1 MTATAIVGAGAPVSD
16 TGLRPDPVPAVDE
29 TAETMPD
36 TASTLDARRAGAA
49 REILL
54 VATQSAQQQLQ
65 ARLDAMRARFN
76 GAQEVRAERLR
87 QMNMLRD
94 MAMEQ
99 AKHDDEIL
107 KKYIAMI

>member
-1 MTATAIVGAGAPVSD
+1 MTAGAIAGANAAPVE
-16 TGLRPDPVPAVDE
+16 TGSRPDPVPVVDD
-29 TAETMPD
+29 TAETTAD
-36 TASTLDARRAGAA
+36 TASTLAEELARRA
-49 REILL
+49 ELVL

-76 GAQEVRAERLR
+76 AAQEVRAERLR